1 MFSLGFGRKKAPL
14 LGVDIGSTAVKL
26 IELSQAGAGS
36 AHTYQVESCAL
47 ETLPPGAIAERK
59 IADPQLVGEAIRKAV
74 ARSGTRAKAAA
85 VAMPGAAAITKVI
98 TLPAGLADE
107 EMENQITMDADQYI
121 PYPLEEVDI
130 DFTVLGPSVNP
141 GEVDVLL
148 AAARH
153 EIAIN
158 LIIALEIAG
167 LKASVIDV
175 EPYALE
181 NACILAL
188 GAQGQGQGQG
198 QTIAIADIGADA
210 MRIQVMR
217 QGRTLFTREQ
227 GFAASQLFEEV
238 QHRYDLTPEEAR
250 RRVIEM
256 DLPASFASEVRD
268 PFAAALAQQIG
279 RALQF
284 FYSSTAARSA
294 DQILLAGGVAGL
306 PGLDQVIGAS
316 LGITAYVANPFIHM
330 MLGPKVGA
338 QMIQRQGPALA
349 VAVGLAL
356 RRFD

>member
-1 MFSLGFGRKKAPL
+1 
-14 LGVDIGSTAVKL
+14 
-26 IELSQAGAGS
+26 
-36 AHTYQVESCAL
+36 H
-47 ETLPPGAIAERK
+47 
-59 IADPQLVGEAIRKAV
+59 
-74 ARSGTRAKAAA
+74 AKAAA

-130 DFTVLGPSVNP
+130 DFTVLGPAVTP

-167 LKASVIDV
+167 LKASIIDV

-188 GAQGQGQGQG
+188 GAQGQG

-330 MLGPKVGA
+330 TLGPKVGA

>member
-14 LGVDIGSTAVKL
+14 LGLDIGSTAVKL

-47 ETLPPGAIAERK
+47 EPLPPGAIAERQ

-85 VAMPGAAAITKVI
+85 VAMSGSAAITKVI
-98 TLPAGLADE
+98 TLPDGLTEA
-107 EMENQITMDADQYI
+107 EMENQIQIDADQYI
-121 PYPLEEVDI
+121 PYPLDEVDI
-130 DFTVLGPSVNP
+130 DFNVLGPAATS
-141 GEVDVLL
+141 GEMDVLL

-158 LIIALEIAG
+158 LIFALEVAG
-167 LKASVIDV
+167 LKTNIIDV

-181 NACILAL
+181 HACILAL
-188 GAQGQGQGQG
+188 GAQGEG
-198 QTIAIADIGADA
+198 QTIAIADIGANA
-210 MRIQVMR
+210 MRLQVIR
-217 QGRTLFTREQ
+217 KGRTLFSREQ
-227 GFAASQLFEEV
+227 GFAAAQLFEEV

-250 RRVIEM
+250 RRVIED
-256 DLPASFASEVRD
+256 DLPETFATEVRD

-284 FYSSTAARSA
+284 FYSSTSSKPA

-306 PGLDQVIGAS
+306 PGLDRVVGAS
-316 LGITAYVANPFIHM
+316 LKVMTYVANPFVHM
-330 MLGPKVGA
+330 TLGPKVGA
-338 QMIQRQGPALA
+338 PLIQRQGPALA

-356 RRFD
+356 RAFD

>member
-14 LGVDIGSTAVKL
+14 LGLDIGSTAVKL

-47 ETLPPGAIAERK
+47 EPLPPGAIAERK

-74 ARSGTRAKAAA
+74 ARSGSRAKAAA

-98 TLPAGLADE
+98 TLPAGLVDE

-130 DFTVLGPSVNP
+130 DFTVLGPAVTP

-167 LKASVIDV
+167 LKASIIDV

-188 GAQGQGQGQG
+188 GAQGQG

-227 GFAASQLFEEV
+227 GFAAAQLFEEV

-250 RRVIEM
+250 RRVIEK

-268 PFAAALAQQIG
+268 PFSAALAQQIG

-284 FYSSTAARSA
+284 FYSSTASRSA

-306 PGLDQVIGAS
+306 PGLDRVIGES
-316 LGITAYVANPFIHM
+316 LGITAYIANPFIHM
-330 MLGPKVGA
+330 TLGPKVG
-338 QMIQRQGPALA
+338 IQLIHRQGPALA

-356 RRFD
+356 RGFD

>member
-167 LKASVIDV
+167 LKASIIDV

-188 GAQGQGQGQG
+188 GAQGQG

>member
-14 LGVDIGSTAVKL
+14 LGLDIGSTAVKL

-47 ETLPPGAIAERK
+47 EPLPPGAIAERR
-59 IADPQLVGEAIRKAV
+59 IADPQRVGEAIRKAV
-74 ARSGTRAKAAA
+74 ARSGTRTKAAA
-85 VAMPGAAAITKVI
+85 VAMSGSAAITKVI
-98 TLPAGLADE
+98 TLPDVLTEE
-107 EMENQITMDADQYI
+107 EMENQIQIDADQYI
-121 PYPLEEVDI
+121 PYPLDEVDI
-130 DFTVLGPSVNP
+130 DFTVLGPAATS
-141 GEVDVLL
+141 GEMDVLL

-158 LIIALEIAG
+158 LIYALEVAG
-167 LKASVIDV
+167 LKTHIIDV

-188 GAQGQGQGQG
+188 GAQGEG
-198 QTIAIADIGADA
+198 QTIAIADIGANA
-210 MRIQVMR
+210 MRIQVIR
-217 QGRTLFTREQ
+217 KGRTLFSREQ
-227 GFAASQLFEEV
+227 GFAAAQLFEEV

-250 RRVIEM
+250 RCVIED
-256 DLPASFASEVRD
+256 DLPENFATEVRD

-284 FYSSTAARSA
+284 FYSSTSSKPP

-306 PGLDQVIGAS
+306 PGLDRVVGTS
-316 LGITAYVANPFIHM
+316 LRVMTYVANPFVHM
-330 MLGPKVGA
+330 TLGPKVGA
-338 QMIQRQGPALA
+338 PLIQRQGPALA

-356 RRFD
+356 RAFD

>member
-47 ETLPPGAIAERK
+47 EPLPPGAIAERK

-74 ARSGTRAKAAA
+74 ARSGTHAKAAA

-98 TLPAGLADE
+98 TLPAGLSDE

-130 DFTVLGPSVNP
+130 DFTLLGPAVTP

-188 GAQGQGQGQG
+188 GAQGQG

-306 PGLDQVIGAS
+306 PGLDRVIGAS
-316 LGITAYVANPFIHM
+316 LGITAYVANPFVHM
-330 MLGPKVGA
+330 TLGPKVGA

>member
-47 ETLPPGAIAERK
+47 EPLPPDAITERK

-130 DFTVLGPSVNP
+130 DFTLLGPAVNP

-167 LKASVIDV
+167 LKASIIDV

-188 GAQGQGQGQG
+188 GAQGQG

-330 MLGPKVGA
+330 TLGPKVGA

>member
-47 ETLPPGAIAERK
+47 EPLPPGAIAERK

-74 ARSGTRAKAAA
+74 ARSGSRAKAAA
-85 VAMPGAAAITKVI
+85 VAVPGSAAITKII
-98 TLPAGLADE
+98 TLPEGLSDE
-107 EMENQITMDADQYI
+107 EMENQIKMDADQYI

-130 DFTVLGPSVNP
+130 DFTVLGPAVTP

-188 GAQGQGQGQG
+188 GAQGQG

-268 PFAAALAQQIG
+268 PFAAALGQQIG

-284 FYSSTAARSA
+284 FYSSTAARST

-306 PGLDQVIGAS
+306 PGLDRVIGES

-330 MLGPKVGA
+330 TLGPKVGV